1 MTNWW
6 ADAKNTKLAVIWG
19 SNCAENHPGVMQ
31 WLNKAVDP
39 VSKGG
44 NGAKVLVMDPRK
56 TRTAVW
62 AEGRGGTYV
71 PIRPGTDSAITM
83 GLVNYMIS
91 AGSGL
96 VDWSY
101 LYNFTDAAF
110 RLNSNPMTAGT
121 GCDYAR
127 GASTAFNVD
136 KPLYDSNG
144 STTGPL
150 TGGAQFI
157 QASAMPVVTSAS
169 SVFSYMATRAS
180 HYTPAV
186 VADICGITV
195 GQFNTIAA
203 MWTDPAN
210 RPGAIFYAMGGT
222 QHSTAGEQLHAKCM
236 LQLMMGNLGKMG
248 SGVNALRGI
257 HNVQGSTDQGVLKD
271 ALPGYYT
278 STPSVTQTYVDF
290 MNRQFGGTTG
300 VGLQQLGYRNMM
312 WWWFNQGT
320 DPSTAQVGTYNRNV
334 PSGMTNANHD
344 LMPRTGA
351 HSHIQMFQAM
361 KAGTTTMCYVMG
373 QNPAVTEPNLAEI
386 RAGLSNLDTLVVQDM
401 YLSETA
407 AVSRKAGGIT
417 YLLPACAHP
426 EEAGSVTSSARML
439 AWRTKATPAKG
450 TSKADLEVLLRLAK
464 ALDTAGAF
472 SHIPLNPTY
481 GFTNRYDQLYGG
493 LHQYNWVPTGP
504 VSGSPANW
512 DDAVGFN
519 TMGQTLYQG
528 EVVVANVYKQMCGG
542 QARTSIASGAP
553 SGVPLP
559 GDFGTLWIYAGGFDA
574 AAAGVGTTSSLRYG
588 TNLAASAA
596 AGTSQLIVNDNVT
609 GGIHALTGGAS
620 AILGQYGM
628 HGDKVANW
636 PDGGQQTYGYDST
649 AGLTAGGDE
658 EVVVVSSVASGAP
671 GGKWYVNLSSATTKD
686 HGVGEPLTG
695 KGFWSYHAKDG
706 NLAKSRA
713 TYDPGNNSLFP
724 RYGWAWLL
732 NRRIFYNNNPCNA
745 ATQPGSAGSGAANW
759 GTGFPAG
766 RTSDRYAPTYVT
778 LCETTC
784 PNRTAPGGNGSC
796 KAVGDS
802 QDVFVKPDVKATLFV
817 HHSTDAQP
825 IADYATLYRSY
836 NTLPE
841 YDYPSATT
849 DPDWTLTNTGVY
861 TAGQR
866 SRFPKHWEPWESPR
880 TDLRAKYGREG
891 VKPTKMGGSG
901 AYPASS
907 AATGAASEGGAIGL
921 PSTYPYALTTAR
933 ICWHFQ
939 GGPLS
944 RNNPWLSELDSE
956 PYVILNAFDAGAN
969 GIADGDTVA
978 IQTLRGTVQMKAR
991 VGVGPQSTQ
1000 NVKQGVVWMP
1010 WHWGSQGLSTGA
1022 SANEVCIDALDKT
1035 ALIPESKAC
1044 ICRIYK
1050 P

>member
-6 ADAKNTKLAVIWG
+6 ADAANTDLALIWG

-31 WLNKAVDP
+31 WLNKAADD
-39 VSKGG
+39 
-44 NGAKVLVMDPRK
+44 GAKILVMDPRK

-71 PIRPGTDSAITM
+71 ATRPGTDSAMTM
-83 GLVNYMIS
+83 GLVNYMIT

-96 VDWSY
+96 IDWSF

-110 RLNSNPMTAGT
+110 RLNGNPMTAGT

-136 KPLYDSNG
+136 KPLYASNG

-150 TGGAQFI
+150 TSGAQFN
-157 QASAMPVVTSAS
+157 QASAMAVVTAAS
-169 SVFSYMATRAS
+169 SVFSYLSQRAS

-186 VADICGITV
+186 VADICGVTV
-195 GQFNTIAA
+195 GQFNAVA
-203 MWTDPAN
+203 SLVTDPAN

-222 QHSTAGEQLHAKCM
+222 HHSTAGEQLHAKCM

-271 ALPGYYT
+271 SLPGYYT
-278 STPSVTQTYVDF
+278 STPSATQTYVDF

-312 WWWFNQGT
+312 WWWFMQGAN
-320 DPSTAQVGTYNRNV
+320 PTAAEVGTYNRNA

-351 HSHIQMFQAM
+351 DSHVAMFQRM

-373 QNPAVTEPNLAEI
+373 QNPVVTEPNLAEI
-386 RAGLSNLDTLVVQDM
+386 RAGLLNVNTLVVQDM

-407 AVSRKAGGIT
+407 AVPRKSGGIT

-439 AWRTKATPAKG
+439 AWRTKGIPAKG
-450 TSKADLEVLLRLAK
+450 TSKADLEILLRLAK
-464 ALDTAGAF
+464 ALDTAAAF
-472 SHIPLNPTY
+472 SHIPLNAGY
-481 GFTNRYDQLYGG
+481 GFADRYEQLYGG
-493 LHQYNWVPTGP
+493 THQYSWTPTGP
-504 VSGSPANW
+504 VSGSPYNW
-512 DDAVGFN
+512 DDEVGVNPLGQSQYWGEAVA
-519 TMGQTLYQG
+519 MH
-528 EVVVANVYKQMCGG
+528 VYAQICGA
-542 QARTSIASGAP
+542 QARTSTSATPYSGCP
-553 SGVPLP
+553 TS
-559 GDFGTLWIYAGGFDA
+559 GDFGALWIYAGGYDSK
-574 AAAGVGTTSSLRYG
+574 VGPYSGSVSTQRYG

-596 AGTSQLIVNDNVT
+596 AGTSQLIVNHDVVT
-609 GGIHALTGGAS
+609 GIHALTGGAS

-628 HGDKVANW
+628 HGDKVSNW
-636 PDGGQQTYGYDST
+636 PDGGQQTYGYDSS
-649 AGLTAGGDE
+649 AGLTAGGNE

-671 GGKWYVNLSSATTKD
+671 GGKYYVNISATQRD
-686 HGVGEPLTG
+686 HAVGEPLTG
-695 KGFWSYHAKDG
+695 KGFWSYHSKDG
-706 NLAKSRA
+706 ILAKSRA

-724 RYGWAWLL
+724 RFGFAWLL

-759 GTGFPAG
+759 GTGSPAG
-766 RTSDRYAPTYVT
+766 RSSDRYAPAYVT
-778 LCETTC
+778 VCETTC
-784 PNRTAPGGNGSC
+784 PNRANGGIASGSC

-836 NTLPE
+836 NTLAE
-841 YDYPSATT
+841 YDYPSAST
-849 DPDWTLTNTGVY
+849 DPNWTLSNTGAY

-880 TDLRAKYGREG
+880 TDLRQAYGREG
-891 VKPTKMGGSG
+891 VAPTKMGGSNYTG
-901 AYPASS
+901 T

-921 PSTYPYALTTAR
+921 PSTYPLVLTTAR

-944 RNNPWLSELDSE
+944 RNNPWLCELDSE

-969 GIADGDTVA
+969 GIADGDTIA

-1000 NVKQGVVWMP
+1000 NIKQGVVWMP
-1010 WHWGSQGLSTGA
+1010 WHWGNQGLSTGA
-1022 SANEVCIDALDKT
+1022 SANDVCIDSLDKN

-1044 ICRIYK
+1044 LCRIYK